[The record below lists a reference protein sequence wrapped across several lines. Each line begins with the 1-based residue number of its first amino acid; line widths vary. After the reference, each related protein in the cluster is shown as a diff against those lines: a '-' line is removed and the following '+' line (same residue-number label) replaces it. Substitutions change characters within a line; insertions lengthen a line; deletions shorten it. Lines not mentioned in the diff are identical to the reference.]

1 MIAGFSMF
9 SITAIVIC
17 AAVACHKRYKAQRA
31 QYLKH
36 LQIGDVV
43 QYLRLGHVVA
53 VKIARIDRD
62 NRCVYTRQGKKIDYS
77 QIITQ

>member
-17 AAVACHKRYKAQRA
+17 VAVVCHKRYKAQRS
-31 QYLKH
+31 QYLKN
-36 LQIGDVV
+36 LKIGDIV

-53 VKIARIDRD
+53 VKISRIDRD
-62 NRCVYTRQGKKIDYS
+62 NRCVYTRQGKKIEYS
-77 QIITQ
+77 QLITQ